1 MRRIDSTITIAR
13 PVPEVFGYFLDLD
26 RYAPHT
32 DPCVESVIKEPAG
45 PTGPGTTF
53 RFRQKAFGKV
63 RDTRTRYTALEPN
76 GRIAFEGQVG
86 PFRPKGV
93 FTFEATDGGTT
104 LNVRID
110 DTNPIGP
117 LRPLTPLFAR
127 IGQKVWDDRL
137 RRIGAVLEASRRP
150 TQTHPIAIRRWYD
163 HVLADGSARSR
174 TVALPGRGRV
184 HLLEKGT
191 GAPVVLLHGSGVAAG
206 FFLPLL
212 NELEGVRALAPDL
225 PGSGLSDTI
234 ELPRH
239 CYHETA
245 VAWLDRL
252 FDALEL
258 DRIALLGHSA
268 GGVWASRYA
277 LAHPERVERLVLIGP
292 PSLPGTRCPLPY
304 RFMAT
309 PGVGQLASRVPP
321 SPQSVLRFARFMGE
335 RETLPEHPELIDLF
349 LVAGR
354 DPLAVSALAAEVRVL
369 VSPFALLSRSGWRR
383 SSRVRPGEL
392 RRLAMPTLLI
402 WGDRE
407 PLGPVSVAQS
417 VTDLIPQARLQVLA
431 AGHGP
436 WLGQPTQTAGAV
448 ADFVRGDRAEVAFAT
463 RS

>member
-13 PVPEVFGYFLDLD
+13 PVRDVFGYFLDLD
-26 RYAPHT
+26 RHAPET
-32 DPCVESVIKEPAG
+32 DPRVESVIKEPAG

-63 RDTRTRYTALEPN
+63 RDTSTRFTALEPN
-76 GRIAFEGQVG
+76 RRIAFEGKVG
-86 PFRPKGV
+86 PLRPKGV
-93 FTFEATDGGTT
+93 FTFEESDGGTT

-110 DTNPIGP
+110 DTDPITP
-117 LRPLTPLFAR
+117 LRPLATLFVR

-137 RRIGAVLEASRRP
+137 VGIAALLEASRQP
-150 TQTHPIAIRRWYD
+150 TQTHPIAMRRWYD
-163 HVLADGSARSR
+163 RVLADGSVRGR
-174 TVALPGRGRV
+174 TVAVPGRGRA
-184 HLLEKGT
+184 HLLEMGT
-191 GAPVVLLHGSGVAAG
+191 GTPVLLLHGSGVAAG

-212 NELEGVRALAPDL
+212 HELEGVRALAPDL
-225 PGSGLSDTI
+225 PGSGLSDPI
-234 ELPRH
+234 DLPRH
-239 CYHETA
+239 GFHDATT
-245 VAWLDRL
+245 AWLDRL
-252 FDALEL
+252 LDALEL

-304 RFMAT
+304 RLMAT

-321 SPQSVLRFARFMGE
+321 SRQSVLRFARFMGE
-335 RETLPEHPELIDLF
+335 RETLPEHAELIDLF

-354 DPLAVSALAAEVRVL
+354 DPLAVSALAAEVRVV

-383 SSRVRPGEL
+383 SSRVRPAEL
-392 RRLAMPTLLI
+392 RRLATPTLLV

-417 VTDLIPQARLQVLA
+417 LTDLIPQARLQVLPT
-431 AGHGP
+431 GHAP
-436 WLGQPTQTAGAV
+436 WLGQPAQTAAAV
-448 ADFVRGDRAEVAFAT
+448 ADFVRGDRADAAVAT
-463 RS
+463 